1 MRALGD
7 EIEVASVIRALR
19 DAQDSI
25 DRLGLEPKVRRLVRI
40 RTSQINGCEPCIRLN
55 VDAAASEDE
64 TRLRID
70 GLAAWR
76 SMEAYLPDERAALAW
91 CEALTRPSRLQC
103 SELSELKANL
113 VRHFSRNDI
122 IALTMETA
130 MVDHWNK
137 IALVQGR

>member
-1 MRALGD
+1 MMRALGD

-91 CEALTRPSRLQC
+91 CEALTRPSERPRQPDRSDGARCLHRHSHSERQALRDRGGRRAHVGKRRL
-103 SELSELKANL
+103 
-113 VRHFSRNDI
+113 F
-122 IALTMETA
+122 
-130 MVDHWNK
+130 
-137 IALVQGR
+137 G